1 MSTLQS
7 SLHLVSPEEKAKQF
21 IEKYS
26 VVDFEKASEYQK
38 MIAYHHASN
47 AVSDIIA
54 ILISPDI
61 YSNDTK
67 AVYDYYSKVRDIV
80 WQYRS
85 TLNL

>member
-26 VVDFEKASEYQK
+26 VVDFEKATEYQK
-38 MIAYHHASN
+38 MIAYHHASH

-54 ILISPDI
+54 ILISPDVL
-61 YSNDTK
+61 SNDIK
-67 AVYDYYSKVRDIV
+67 AVYDYYREVRDIIF
-80 WQYRS
+80 QHRS